1 MPTRLW
7 SPVCKAM
14 QEEIQTVMKI
24 TPVRVDCGLLTL
36 RLSGQFT
43 KEYVPEV
50 ERTVAN
56 AEARS
61 VGLDLA
67 NVTFVDREA
76 MAFIGSAK
84 SKNISIENCPTYVI
98 LWIEQERLCSGCS
111 SPSDSDTQQSEASE
125 P

>member
-1 MPTRLW
+1 ML
-7 SPVCKAM
+7 
-14 QEEIQTVMKI
+14 KI
-24 TPVRVDCGLLTL
+24 TPVRVDRGQLTL
-36 RLSGQFT
+36 RPSGQFT

-61 VGLDLA
+61 VGLDLE

-84 SKNISIENCPTYVI
+84 SKNLAIENCPSYVI
-98 LWIEQERLCSGCS
+98 RWIEQERLRSGSS
-111 SPSDSDTQQSEASE
+111 SPSEQRHSTKRSL
-125 P
+125 

>member
-1 MPTRLW
+1 MKI
-7 SPVCKAM
+7 SPV
-14 QEEIQTVMKI
+14 QVN
-24 TPVRVDCGLLTL
+24 RGLLTL

-56 AEARS
+56 AEARA

-76 MAFIGSAK
+76 MAFIASAK
-84 SKNISIENCPTYVI
+84 SKNLAIENCPTYVI
-98 LWIEQERLCSGCS
+98 RWIEQERLGSGCS
-111 SPSDSDTQQSEASE
+111 SPSDSDPQQSEAYE

>member
-1 MPTRLW
+1 MMKI
-7 SPVCKAM
+7 SPV
-14 QEEIQTVMKI
+14 QVN
-24 TPVRVDCGLLTL
+24 RGLLTL

-56 AEARS
+56 AEARA

-76 MAFIGSAK
+76 MAFIASAK
-84 SKNISIENCPTYVI
+84 SKNLAIENCPTYVI
-98 LWIEQERLCSGCS
+98 RWIEQERLCSGCS
-111 SPSDSDTQQSEASE
+111 SPSDSDPQQSEAYE

>member
-1 MPTRLW
+1 M
-7 SPVCKAM
+7 
-14 QEEIQTVMKI
+14 MKI
-24 TPVRVDCGLLTL
+24 TSVRVDHGLLTL

-43 KEYVPEV
+43 KEYVTEV

-56 AEARS
+56 AEART
-61 VGLDLA
+61 VRLDLA

-84 SKNISIENCPTYVI
+84 SKNIAIENCPTYVI
-98 LWIEQERLCSGCS
+98 RWIEQERLCSGCS
-111 SPSDSDTQQSEASE
+111 SPSDGDNQQSEPSE